1 MQEGSFVHVHLIEP
15 TERFW
20 GKLIKLTE
28 AGVILRGI
36 DVRQIEVFKYQFNK
50 DERMVFPQTIFF
62 PMRRIQ
68 KVDLDE
74 PMDELPS
81 VIDSVIRVSGVDEDS
96 LLS

>member
-15 TERFW
+15 TEQFW